1 MTRPSLINAGIY
13 LYRDHYL
20 IKRRDCRA
28 WDILPMDTDGIT
40 RHKAKS
46 REDCVRA
53 VNSFHKCEKRN
64 KQKQKGLF

>member
-1 MTRPSLINAGIY
+1 MSRPVLINAGIY

-28 WDILPMDTDGIT
+28 WDVLPMDSDGVT
-40 RHKAKS
+40 RHKSKS

-53 VNSFHKCEKRN
+53 VDSFFACERRN
-64 KQKQKGLF
+64 KKLQKGLF